1 MWWMIGAYANLVVA
15 LAYLA
20 IAVAIIKPLA
30 RDGQLLSNRLAT
42 ATAAIFVTSAIY
54 HGGQTVEM
62 VLPSGGV
69 GTGAGLALR
78 EAFGWHLVISGV
90 MTAAVGVYYWTLRRT
105 YSPIMHGAKLFEDL
119 RERQRRALEIN
130 DDIVQGIVAA
140 QLALR
145 LGEQTQSRRI
155 ITDLLGESGTESRLG
170 PGDLRRTA
178 PATLAAS

>member
-1 MWWMIGAYANLVVA
+1 MYGRVLEVADMWWMIGAYANLVVA

-69 GTGAGLALR
+69 GTAMKTTSDFSTPSAVLVVKLKR
-78 EAFGWHLVISGV
+78 PEAVFFLTNS
-90 MTAAVGVYYWTLRRT
+90 
-105 YSPIMHGAKLFEDL
+105 
-119 RERQRRALEIN
+119 
-130 DDIVQGIVAA
+130 
-140 QLALR
+140 
-145 LGEQTQSRRI
+145 SR
-155 ITDLLGESGTESRLG
+155 
-170 PGDLRRTA
+170 PG
-178 PATLAAS
+178 S